1 MIYRYTEISG
11 QARDKQINKTLN
23 TARFMQKYSGVTRNQ
38 HTRWMSFPAKT
49 ETDLNKRFS

>member
-49 ETDLNKRFS
+49 ETDLNERFS